1 MTAHTT
7 TTARNNSTENNVRSA
22 VIRDLWATV
31 HQMPG
36 MCKYNFSCE
45 MVMRHMM
52 SCVMNHEGE
61 YLNANSD
68 YTFGRVRLCEWE
80 AFDKKCWRMEVTYQM
95 MIVAKNEPDKYV
107 ISDDMYSEDDLPDEP
122 VEN

>member
-1 MTAHTT
+1 MTAPTT
-7 TTARNNSTENNVRSA
+7 TTARSNAASSVRSA

-31 HQMPG
+31 HQMPQ

-45 MVMRHMM
+45 MVMQYMM
-52 SCVMNHEGE
+52 YRMLNYEGE

-80 AFDKKCWRMEVTYQM
+80 AFNDMCARKEVTYQL

-122 VEN
+122 VAN